1 MEKAAAGC
9 EYLPNCTAQYFH
21 ESMRY
26 ALLTAVVTCDR
37 TIRGVCVCKTSL
49 IPDACEVEVIC
60 IADGYRR
67 EGLGRKL
74 LSHALRSMR
83 TLKLKSAF
91 IWVDERNTEAVGF
104 FTRFGFL
111 PDGKRRISHIDRKG
125 EEIRFR
131 IDI

>member
-9 EYLPNCTAQYFH
+9 EYIPDCTAHYFQ
-21 ESMRY
+21 ECMRY

-60 IADGYRR
+60 IEQGYRQS
-67 EGLGRKL
+67 GLGRKL
-74 LSHALRSMR
+74 LSHALRAMR

-91 IWVDERNTEAVGF
+91 IWVDRRNADAISF
-104 FTRFGFL
+104 FTRFGFR
-111 PDGKRRISHIDRKG
+111 PDGKSRVSQTDRKG